1 MFGRFHTGLFDY
13 VFTGKIREHRQAGRT
28 LEDAIA
34 FAMDYCIANGILA
47 EYLENN
53 GSEVRNMLLTE
64 WNWEDAQ
71 QVWLEEGIEKGREEG
86 IDKGKLEVAKEMFA
100 EGDSLEKIARVT
112 KLPLKFLEEKL
123 LVQ

>member
-1 MFGRFHTGLFDY
+1 M
-13 VFTGKIREHRQAGRT
+13 
-28 LEDAIA
+28 EDAIA